1 MATFVGTT
9 RWRVGR
15 AALCLALALATPCA
29 AVGDAAEHGPQAA
42 AADSPVFAVPPP
54 GELQE
59 LVLRDGSVLYG
70 RIESVGDDTLVFRT
84 LGRATLTV
92 SRADVAALRLARGRV
107 RGTEFIPADA
117 NATRLFFGPTGRALP
132 KGRVY
137 VGVYEFLL
145 PFVQVGLTD
154 RVSIGAG
161 TPLFFGIDDGERP
174 FWLTPKVQVFGGERV
189 QVSAGVFHVLDV
201 GDDYFGVAYGVAS
214 FGDADHALTVGAGWS
229 YWPRD
234 EYADAED
241 RTGSAV
247 VMVGGE
253 RRVTRRMKL
262 LTENY
267 VFNDGAILSGGVRF
281 IGDRLSADLGL
292 AVPIGAEESIVFPV
306 VNFVWLF

>member
-1 MATFVGTT
+1 
-9 RWRVGR
+9 
-15 AALCLALALATPCA
+15 LCLALVLATPGA
-29 AVGDAAEHGPQAA
+29 AVGHTSEQERQAVPVA
-42 AADSPVFAVPPP
+42 SPVFVVPPP
-54 GELQE
+54 GETQE

-92 SRADVAALRLARGRV
+92 SKVDVAALRLARGRV

-132 KGRVY
+132 RGRVY

-154 RVSIGAG
+154 RLSIGAG
-161 TPLFFGIDDGERP
+161 TPLLFGLDDGERP
-174 FWLTPKVQVFGGERV
+174 FWLTPKIQVIGGERV
-189 QVSAGVFHVLDV
+189 QVSAGVFHVLDM

-234 EYADAED
+234 EYGDADD

-267 VFNDGAILSGGVRF
+267 VFHNGAILSGGVRV

-292 AVPIGAEESIVFPV
+292 AVPVGSEESIAFPV